1 MRIDGRVRIAA
12 LSTWLPS
19 TRERIAEAV
28 ISGRLSERDAANS
41 GYEELSVSHDLAAP
55 DMAVRAATQALDRAG
70 VTAAALDL
78 ILHSWIYYQGHDF
91 WSPPHYIASELGA
104 LAAQPVGV
112 QQMCN
117 GGTAALEAGVCRML
131 ADPAVRCVLITT
143 ADRFCPPGF
152 DRWRGDYGLVYGDGA
167 TAAVLVDGSADSEHE
182 MDGELELLSIATVAA
197 AQLERMHRGE
207 DLFSPAPRMLG
218 NVVDIRRTKKAFL
231 AAVGGSEVFAK
242 LVGAAVEQVVR
253 RGLSD
258 AGIYPD
264 DSRLRL
270 ITLPRVGAAARN
282 ATYLPGVSAVLTAEP
297 VDLGGHTGHLGAGD
311 LLANLAA
318 MLGDNLLAPGEIG
331 VSLSAGAGFTW
342 SCVVVRRRKKATSF
356 ARSA

>member
-12 LSTWLPS
+12 LTTWLPS

-28 ISGRLSERDAANS
+28 IAGRLSEHDAANS
-41 GYEELSVSHDLAAP
+41 GYEELSVSADLAAP
-55 DMAVRAATQALDRAG
+55 DMALHAAEQALDQAR
-70 VTAAALDL
+70 VAAAELDL

-104 LAAQPVGV
+104 LAAQPIGV

-117 GGTAALEAGVCRML
+117 GAAAALEVAVCKIL
-131 ADPAVRCVLITT
+131 ADPATCRVLITT

-167 TAAVLVDGSADSEHE
+167 TAAVLINDSADSEHE
-182 MDGELELLSIATVAA
+182 VDGKLELLSITTVAA
-197 AQLERMHRGE
+197 AQLEWMHRGE

-218 NVVDIRRTKKAFL
+218 DFVDIRRTKKAFL
-231 AAVGGSEVFAK
+231 TAVGGSEVFAK
-242 LVGAAVEQVVR
+242 HVGAAVEQVLR
-253 RGLSD
+253 SGLSD
-258 AGIYPD
+258 AGICPD

-270 ITLPRVGAAARN
+270 ITLPRVGAAARDM
-282 ATYLPGVSAVLTAEP
+282 TYLPAVSAVLTAEP
-297 VDLGGHTGHLGAGD
+297 VDLGRHTGHLGAGD
-311 LLANLAA
+311 LLANLAT
-318 MLGDNLLAPGEIG
+318 MLSDNLLAPGEIG

-342 SCVVVRRRKKATSF
+342 SCVVVRRSETSV
-356 ARSA
+356 RSA